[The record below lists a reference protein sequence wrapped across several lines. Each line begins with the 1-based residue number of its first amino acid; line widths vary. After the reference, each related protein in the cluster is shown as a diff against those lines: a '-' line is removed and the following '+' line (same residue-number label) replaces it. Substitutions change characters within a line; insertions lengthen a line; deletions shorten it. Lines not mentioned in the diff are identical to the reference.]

1 MRYLKLFESFEDI
14 NKICRKYD
22 IENYTI
28 NPDGYIDV
36 NDTVYLY
43 YKGLTKLPLKFN
55 KKWRFLL

>member
-1 MRYLKLFESFEDI
+1 MKYLRLFESFENI
-14 NKICRKYD
+14 YEICRKYD

-43 YKGLTKLPLKFN
+43 YKPR
-55 KKWRFLL
+55 WVY